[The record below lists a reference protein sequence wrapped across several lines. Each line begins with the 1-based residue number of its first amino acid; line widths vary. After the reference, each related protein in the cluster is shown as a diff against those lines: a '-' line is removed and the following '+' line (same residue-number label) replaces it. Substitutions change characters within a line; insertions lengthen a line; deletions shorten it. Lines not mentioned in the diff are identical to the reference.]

1 MSHVF
6 LSMTSRCQ
14 PLQSPNVCA
23 YFSYSDYDFD
33 ELVTSPSRRIIY
45 STSEHHSQYKD
56 SIKMCTK
63 FNRFFSGHTF
73 WNQCKTC
80 VGASAVIADP
90 QGMFKQVVNNED
102 FTKDILQ
109 RFRNRY
115 AAKVCLS
122 DAIIQQVGHR
132 R

>member
-1 MSHVF
+1 
-6 LSMTSRCQ
+6 MTSRCQ

-23 YFSYSDYDFD
+23 YFPYSDYDFD

-56 SIKMCTK
+56 SVKMCTK
-63 FNRFFSGHTF
+63 FNRFFF
-73 WNQCKTC
+73 WNHCKTC

-90 QGMFKQVVNNED
+90 QVMFKQVVNDED

-109 RFRNRY
+109 RFRNSD

-122 DAIIQQVGHR
+122 DAIINRLDIATSV
-132 R
+132 